1 MDEALN
7 EASDEDDEMAE
18 PEAEADKDFSF
29 SSWAHGYRYFS
40 GHRERTDSIN
50 CTDFTA
56 TKANAKR

>member
-7 EASDEDDEMAE
+7 EASDEDEMAE

-40 GHRERTDSIN
+40 GSIN
-50 CTDFTA
+50 CTHFTA
-56 TKANAKR
+56 TKANARII